1 VNERPR
7 QDFDD
12 DPVDN
17 AGENGT
23 AGEPKTAGLT
33 LYVALD
39 DWPPEPVFTPKTPL
53 NRARLALIDCP
64 GQVHRL
70 AGEFGDREQA
80 SQVASG
86 FAAVSPDELPSEV
99 HGHFAARPFRDG
111 EGAWR
116 VAVCY
121 EDALPTPV
129 FPDFHS
135 WVGEWLVPV
144 IRRPLKSG
152 SVWCPQ
158 WWRHAEVVARLHSL
172 WHAWESA
179 RSEGEAAMS
188 YWWTMH
194 FDPHFAV
201 LTDSTRGP
209 FAACKEQVH
218 DATKPG
224 VLPCEPPPSDWDWP
238 GGRILGV

>member
-1 VNERPR
+1 MNERPR

-12 DPVDN
+12 DPVDSTEQKKLAPDGN
-17 AGENGT
+17 LE
-23 AGEPKTAGLT
+23 ELT
-33 LYVALD
+33 LEVALD
-39 DWPPEPVFTPKTPL
+39 DWPPEPVFAPTTPL
-53 NRARLALIDCP
+53 DRARLALIDSP

-70 AGEFGDREQA
+70 AGEFADLEQA
-80 SQVASG
+80 LRIASG
-86 FAAVSPDELPSEV
+86 FAAASPDELPSEAG
-99 HGHFAARPFRDG
+99 GHFSARPFRDG
-111 EGAWR
+111 EGGWQ

-121 EDALPTPV
+121 DDAVGTPV
-129 FPDFHS
+129 FADFHT

-144 IRRPLKSG
+144 IHRPLKSG
-152 SVWCPQ
+152 TVWCPQ
-158 WWRHAEVVARLHSL
+158 WWRHPEVVARLHAL
-172 WHAWESA
+172 WQAWESA

-218 DATKPG
+218 DGTKPG